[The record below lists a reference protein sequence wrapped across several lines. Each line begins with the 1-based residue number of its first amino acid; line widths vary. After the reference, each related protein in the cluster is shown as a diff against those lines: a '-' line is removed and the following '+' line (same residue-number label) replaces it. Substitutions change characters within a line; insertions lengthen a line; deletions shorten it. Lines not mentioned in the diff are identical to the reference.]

1 VRLRLI
7 RLGVATATLTFGSCA
22 SSLAAASAQAR
33 RHKDTAPYVLGAAL
47 IAILAVALTVQ
58 LISRMKRA
66 RRR

>member
-1 VRLRLI
+1 VHVEPRRGE
-7 RLGVATATLTFGSCA
+7 RPGH
-22 SSLAAASAQAR
+22 

-47 IAILAVALTVQ
+47 IAILAVALMVQ